1 MSKKIEVKLPMH
13 SVRADFAPGSINAE
27 KRTIELVWATGA
39 KGLRNGW
46 DGRFYEELS
55 MDPAHVDM
63 GRLQSG
69 NAPLLDAHDAYS
81 NASVIGVVESA
92 RLEGI
97 QGIATVRFADTPD
110 VANIWRKIETGI
122 LKNVSVGYT
131 VEKFERQPQKDGD
144 PIPHLLATR
153 WTPKEISIVPMGFDP
168 NASVRSDGGAL
179 TLCEVIETKSPSEKE
194 NETRGI
200 EKMSEETKPKELETP
215 VAVAPVLDEKLIA
228 ETAVKTERARQ
239 IEIREISTKLAL
251 GQDFETRMINE
262 GVELS
267 KVRELAIEKKA
278 EAQLEIKTTRIEA
291 GNQDEKQTLRD
302 GVENALLHRVDRSV
316 ALEKGKD
323 FVGMS
328 LMRISE
334 EFLGS
339 IRGISKS
346 EIATRALSSSDFPHV
361 LANVASKTLRKAY
374 DAQPKTFMPFVSMGT
389 LPDYKAMKRIQFG
402 DAPSLISQ
410 AEGGELTYGSVGEGS
425 ESISLVKYAKGL
437 LVTEETIINDDLQ
450 AFSRLPALFGAAA
463 ARLES
468 KLVYDL
474 LLANA
479 AMSDGVALFHAD
491 HGNLPSAA
499 AIQEAG
505 VTAAKILMREQKT
518 LDGLDYLNLTPAF
531 IVCGSAKEVEA
542 LKLMNQIVAS
552 QTSNVN
558 VFANSMQVIVDPR
571 VTGNKWFLMA
581 SPSQIDTIEVAYL
594 EGMSGPE
601 ITSEKDFDTSGLK
614 LKCKHVVGV
623 KAIDYRGMVYNS
635 GA

>member
-1 MSKKIEVKLPMH
+1 MSKKTEIKLPMH
-13 SVRADFAPGSINAE
+13 SVRADFSPGSLNAE
-27 KRTIELVWATGA
+27 NRTIDLVWATGA
-39 KGLRNGW
+39 KGLRSGW
-46 DGRFYEELS
+46 DGKFYEELS

-63 GRLQSG
+63 SRLTSG
-69 NAPLLDAHDAYS
+69 NAPLLDAHDAWS

-92 RLEGI
+92 RLDGNS
-97 QGIATVRFADTPD
+97 GIATVRFADTPD
-110 VANIWRKIETGI
+110 VANIWRKISTGI

-131 VEKFERQPQKDGD
+131 VDKFERQPQKDGD

-168 NASVRSDGGAL
+168 NASVRSEEGNL
-179 TLCEVIETKSPSEKE
+179 TTCEVIENDPSIEIKNETETRE
-194 NETRGI
+194 NE
-200 EKMSEETKPKELETP
+200 KMTEVE
-215 VAVAPVLDEKLIA
+215 
-228 ETAVKTERARQ
+228 KTEIDQVEQKRIADEATKNERVRQ
-239 IEIREISTKLAL
+239 NEIKNISTKLAL

-291 GNQDEKQTLRD
+291 GEQDEKQTRRE
-302 GVENALLHRVDRSV
+302 GVENALLSRVDRTV
-316 ALEKGKD
+316 VLDKGRD
-323 FVGMS
+323 YVGMS
-328 LMRISE
+328 LMRMSE

-339 IRGISKS
+339 IKGLSKS
-346 EIATRALSSSDFPHV
+346 EIATRALSTSDFPLV

-374 DAQPKTFMPFVSMGT
+374 EAQPKTFMPFVSMGT

-402 DAPSLISQ
+402 DAPSLVSQ
-410 AEGGELTYGSVGEGS
+410 SEGGELTYGSVGEGA

-463 ARLES
+463 SRLES

-479 AMSDGVALFHAD
+479 AMSDAVALFHAD

-518 LDGLDYLNLTPAF
+518 LDGLDYLNLIPSF

-542 LKLMNQIVAS
+542 LKLMNQVIAA

-571 VTGNKWFLMA
+571 VTGNKWFMIA